1 MSSKKQKVT
10 GKKIKVVTTLAQKIA
25 AVQTR
30 FAELKKL
37 RAKIAGLKALYIKH
51 NELMEELMPLFI
63 EVQTDQITVKREL
76 TIGNKKYRF
85 NPFFYDEKKGQML
98 PKVWKSCA
106 FESGTIE

>member
-1 MSSKKQKVT
+1 MPSKKKKIT
-10 GKKIKVVTTLAQKIA
+10 GKKLSVKVTLAQKIA
-25 AVQTR
+25 AVQAK

-37 RAKIAGLKALYIKH
+37 RARISGLKALYVKH

-63 EVQTDQITVKREL
+63 EVEADQIIVKREL